1 MKAIKT
7 FLWITAIFASIGGI
21 GLLNIGDFDFYVLW
35 EIVALW
41 LAVYAI
47 EKK

>member
-7 FLWITAIFASIGGI
+7 FLWVTAIFASIGGI
-21 GLLNIGDFDFYVLW
+21 GLLNTGDFDIYALW
-35 EIVALW
+35 ETVALW
-41 LAVYAI
+41 LAVYVV